1 MANRD
6 DGKPRF
12 SLTGAKSYLY
22 SYDGYL
28 GGYQKL
34 DRIAKLLKKNGIEC
48 HSSGSDSPLNV
59 ADYKDRY
66 DFEDGGFEVYSGNY
80 MGSSGHGAFVVGFK
94 SFRWLLDQLEVQQPR
109 RFKHESEPEASA

>member
-1 MANRD
+1 MARPIWS
-6 DGKPRF
+6 GGQSGRWKTRF

-34 DRIAKLLKKNGIEC
+34 DRITKLLKKNGIEC

-66 DFEDGGFEVYSGNY
+66 DFEDG
-80 MGSSGHGAFVVGFK
+80 
-94 SFRWLLDQLEVQQPR
+94 RL
-109 RFKHESEPEASA
+109 